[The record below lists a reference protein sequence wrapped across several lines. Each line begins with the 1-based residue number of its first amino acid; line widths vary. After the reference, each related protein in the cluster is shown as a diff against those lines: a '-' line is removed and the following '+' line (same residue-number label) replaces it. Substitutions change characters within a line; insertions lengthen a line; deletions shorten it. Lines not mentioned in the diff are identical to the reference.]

1 MVRNYTIPG
10 TEQLSSEVSGLKVEQ
25 QPQNPVFTSISI
37 TNYTQL
43 YNFIRGVKY
52 YEYTDPDKYVALM
65 NQILSYVKQNQPT
78 LLDKFYDD
86 ELLLPIVPQ
95 YLWNYNMWSLG
106 FDEENDL
113 LYGKYIKKDKPLNSA
128 LVTFNVELL
137 EKNSMT
143 LEQHKQFI
151 KAVLQ
156 QLHNDL
162 NKEDFIRGSHI
173 MIINDSSMLP
183 GIYVT
188 TNPIIIWVL
197 ALDPYV
203 DKLYLNKV
211 LLPAEV
217 SYTLPTGKDILL
229 SDMKSKSTTGVT
241 LSDIKKFYSLDYL
254 SEHIDTS
261 GIRIAVVDTG
271 IDPNHP
277 WFEGRLLG
285 VHSVFG
291 DNGTDGNGHGTHVAG
306 IISRLSDAKIYAVK
320 VLSDNGAGSIFTFDS
335 GLGYIYNNNSSLKI
349 DIVNMSLG
357 TLNHNC
363 DGSKNKC
370 PLCQMVSKLYNNLS
384 IVSCV
389 ASGNYVPGNPLGVG
403 DALNIPLCP
412 GKVDTAFSVGSVNY
426 DLEHSWF
433 SRYDSTP
440 HQTPKYSVFGESIL
454 SACSEK
460 HIPEIIC
467 TSLNGVPVAKLSGT
481 SMSTPVF
488 SAILSY
494 YFADLTNLTSV
505 FKAIKDDFLYYT
517 AETGKVLYP
526 FSLIKEYSPKH
537 RVTITVQDVNG
548 QLLSGI
554 EVGIDNFPAVKTLN
568 GVAEFTDIPEGK
580 YSLIVAGDNI
590 KTYTDTIVVDRDLD
604 LTVTVEYLSGN
615 KSNLKVTVL
624 DEVNDTPIV
633 GATVVIDDKTLTTNS
648 NGNCYVSDLDP
659 STYNILVSVPG
670 YKSKNLSVELSAGS
684 NSIVVKLTP
693 QGAGKPVLPMF
704 VLGIGS
710 IGVLGGL
717 LAVKG
722 VQVKMSEKEYTEA
735 QKTAREVGKATAEV
749 EKEMVKTG
757 GEVVKRLPEFM

>member
-1 MVRNYTIPG
+1 MVRVPNIP
-10 TEQLSSEVSGLKVEQ
+10 ESERLSREVTGLKMEQ

-37 TNYTQL
+37 TNYNQL
-43 YNFIRGVKY
+43 YNFIRGVKF
-52 YEYTDPDKYVALM
+52 YEYTDPDRYVALM

-95 YLWNYNMWSLG
+95 YLWDYNMWSLG
-106 FDEENDL
+106 YDEENDL
-113 LYGKYIKKDKPLNSA
+113 LYGKYIKKEKPLNSA

-137 EKNSMT
+137 EKNGMT

-162 NKEDFIRGSHI
+162 NKEDFIHGTHV
-173 MIINDSSMLP
+173 MIVNDSSMLP

-188 TNPIIIWVL
+188 TNPIIIWAL

-211 LLPAEV
+211 IVPADV
-217 SYTLPTGKDILL
+217 SYTLPVGKESLL
-229 SDMKSKSTTGVT
+229 SSMKSESLTGVP
-241 LSDIKKFYSLDYL
+241 LSDIKKFYSLDVL
-254 SEHIDTS
+254 SDKIDTS
-261 GIRIAVVDTG
+261 KVRIAVVDTG
-271 IDPNHP
+271 IDMDHP

-285 VHSVFG
+285 VHSVFN
-291 DNGTDGNGHGTHVAG
+291 DNGMDGNGHGTHVAG
-306 IISRLSDAKIYAVK
+306 IVSQLSDAKIFAVK
-320 VLSDNGAGSIFTFDS
+320 VLSDNGAGNIFTFDS
-335 GLGYIYNNNSSLKI
+335 GLGYIYNNNSQLKI

-357 TLNHNC
+357 MLNHNC
-363 DGSKNKC
+363 DGSKHKC

-384 IVSCV
+384 ILSCV
-389 ASGNYVPGNPLGVG
+389 ASGNYVPSTPLGVG

-412 GKVDTAFSVGSVNY
+412 GKVDTAFSIGSVNY
-426 DLEHSWF
+426 DLEQSWF
-433 SRYDSTP
+433 SRYNSTP
-440 HQTPKYSVFGESIL
+440 HPTPKFSVFGESIL
-454 SACSEK
+454 SACSQK

-467 TSLNGVPVAKLSGT
+467 TSSGGVSVTKLSGT
-481 SMSTPVF
+481 SMATPVF

-494 YFADLTNLTSV
+494 YLANYNNLSSL
-505 FKAIKDDFLYYT
+505 FSAIKNDFLYYK
-517 AETGKVLYP
+517 AETGKVFYP

-548 QLLSGI
+548 QLLSGV

-580 YSLIVAGDNI
+580 YSLVVAGDNI

-648 NGNCYVSDLDP
+648 NGNCYISDLEP
-659 STYNILVSVPG
+659 GTYNILVSVPG

-749 EKEMVKTG
+749 EKEIVKTG